1 MKKLKVIFLAILG
14 VFILPTLVNAS
25 TGTIK
30 VTGSSS
36 AVVGNTVTFTVN
48 LSSATPV
55 GSWQMSLNYDKS
67 YLQLVSTTSEG
78 NGTIMAS
85 SSTSGLKSKSYTYK
99 FKALKKGSTAVSV
112 TSYLAYAFSDLS
124 EIKLTSTGKTV
135 AIMTQSELEATYSKD
150 NNLQSLSVEGY
161 SINPVFSKDI
171 LEYNVTV
178 PEETKEIKINAS
190 LSDKNASV
198 SGTGTKEVTS
208 GINSFKIIVSA
219 ENGSEKTY
227 IINIDV
233 KDENPIEVT
242 INNKK
247 YTVVKI
253 KEYLP
258 EKELYEEKT
267 VYINEIEIPAYYNSK
282 TKKTLVG
289 LKDEFGKIDLFTYE
303 NNKYEKYAELN
314 FGNIFLIP
322 TKMNQKINGYTKTSM
337 TINDVIIDAYKLNK
351 KTNFA
356 IISGINV
363 ATGEEN
369 LYLFDE
375 KNKSVVE
382 YDNGYIKIL
391 EEKVNLYM
399 YIIVGF
405 SLILLIQ
412 FILLISKRKQKK

>member
-1 MKKLKVIFLAILG
+1 MKKIKYLFLAVIGIL
-14 VFILPTLVNAS
+14 VLPALVNAS

-36 AVVGNTVTFTVN
+36 AVIGNTVTFTVN
-48 LSSATPV
+48 LASSTAI
-55 GSWQMSLNYDKS
+55 GSWQMTLNYDKS
-67 YLQLVSTTSEG
+67 YLQLVSTNSEG
-78 NGTIMAS
+78 NGTVMAAS
-85 SSTSGLKSKSYTYK
+85 SASGIKSKSYTYK
-99 FKALKKGSTAVSV
+99 FKALKKGNTTVAIN
-112 TSYLAYAFSDLS
+112 SYLAYAFSDLK
-124 EIKLTSTGKTV
+124 EIKLTSTGKKIT
-135 AIMTQSELEATYSKD
+135 IMTQEELEATYSKD
-150 NNLQSLSVEGY
+150 NNLQSLSVEGFTI
-161 SINPVFSKDI
+161 SPEFAKDV
-171 LEYNVTV
+171 LEYNVVV
-178 PEETKEIKINAS
+178 PENTKEIKINAAP
-190 LSDKNASV
+190 SDKKAAVN
-198 SGTGTKEVTS
+198 GTGTKEVTS

-227 IINIDV
+227 TINIDV

-382 YDNGYIKIL
+382 YDNEYVKIL
-391 EEKVNLYM
+391 EEKVNLYI
-399 YIIVGF
+399 YIIAGF

-412 FILLISKRKQKK
+412 FILLISKKKQKK